1 MSRNIFSGDREKMKR
16 KMFLTVILTLAT
28 LSLGAAG
35 IDSRRQ
41 LYYDTLKKYED
52 HCLPRPDKIPEL
64 KPESLQIDLARLKA
78 MKDFTPLPLSRE
90 DYLRIAEYHRS
101 DRAGKASWAAQTR
114 KIAKWINEWKLPKN
128 RMKNYVLSFLRIKE
142 AVYVY
147 FLSGNPVVGRFIHDH
162 TMDAMTLGKWF
173 WMGQT
178 YTPDN
183 LKKKIRCADL
193 TAPHFAN
200 LFNSLLVRCPELF
213 TPEERKILEDHYREN
228 ILYATYDD
236 IQRRLKW
243 NIRHNWL
250 AILSQGMLISSRY
263 FNDKE
268 KFDLAAKVLLDYY
281 RDQIEDDGSYGEG
294 KQYLIYTLSAIPEFY
309 PYLTAEQKEKL
320 FESPYMKCAEW
331 LWHQQ
336 IFDSEKFYIMN
347 YGDDNFFQAAGYWA
361 QQLYIPALAG
371 DPFACDIIR
380 KDPIFRRRIEF
391 NERYEAVAHGRIP
404 KNLPVPYDQLKKV
417 RLFDCGE
424 LVIHTGWTE
433 KDTHFAAIAHRPIK
447 TKAHL
452 RPESGSFCLA
462 RNGVPLVVSPGNSS
476 LYYHPIHQFLTKT
489 SSANT
494 ITLDNSNQID
504 GKKHQVR
511 FTVPEEDEEKIIS
524 SCILNS
530 AYAQKMKN
538 LMRTFIFL
546 KKSRTLVI
554 VDKLEGAEND
564 VLFRSHLHLN
574 DLDHKSELKKLTG
587 GFIRYT
593 HPAAELYL
601 WCSQPVSAERGYT
614 VTAEDYAIR
623 KQENYQKEA
632 ERGNNFALTIGP
644 REKVKD
650 SEIITVIA
658 PEKPEII
665 RENGSFTVNGIQIPQ

>member
-1 MSRNIFSGDREKMKR
+1 MKR
-16 KMFLTVILTLAT
+16 KLFPILFLA
-28 LSLGAAG
+28 LSLSMTDAA
-35 IDSRRQ
+35 DVSSNRK
-41 LYYDTLKKYED
+41 LYYDTLKEYED
-52 HCLPRPDKIPEL
+52 HCLPRPQGLPEL
-64 KPESLQIDLARLKA
+64 KPGSIKVDLVRLKT
-78 MKDFTPLPLSRE
+78 MKEFAPLPLSKE
-90 DYLRIAEYHRS
+90 DYLRIAEYHVS
-101 DRAGKASWAAQTR
+101 DRAGKISWAAHTR
-114 KIAKWINEWKLPKN
+114 KIAKWVNDWKLPKN
-128 RMKNYVLSFLRIKE
+128 RLNNYIRSFLRLRE
-142 AVYVY
+142 AIYVY
-147 FLSGNPVVGRFIHDH
+147 YLSGNPVIGRFIHDY

-178 YTPDN
+178 YTEVN

-193 TAPHFAN
+193 TAPLFAN
-200 LFNSLLVRCPELF
+200 LFNSLLTRCPELF
-213 TPEERKILEDHYREN
+213 TPEERKIVEDHYREN
-228 ILYATYDD
+228 VLYAAYDD

-250 AILSQGMLISSRY
+250 AILSQGMLISSLY
-263 FNDKE
+263 FKDTE
-268 KFDLAAKVLLDYY
+268 KFELATKILLDYY

-294 KQYLIYTLSAIPEFY
+294 KEYLIYAFTTIPEFY
-309 PYLTAEQKEKL
+309 PYLTEEQKKKL
-320 FESPYMKCAEW
+320 LGSPYMKCAEW

-347 YGDDNFFQAAGYWA
+347 YGDDNFFPVIASWA

-371 DPFACDIIR
+371 DPFACDLIR
-380 KDPIFRRRIEF
+380 KDPHFGRRIRY
-391 NERYEAVAHGRIP
+391 NEKFEALGHGKMP
-404 KNLPVPYDQLKKV
+404 EQLPVPYDRLKKV

-476 LYYHPIHQFLTKT
+476 MYYHPIHQFLTKT

-554 VDKLEGAEND
+554 VDKLEGAEKD

-593 HPAAELYL
+593 HPKAELYL

-632 ERGNNFALTIGP
+632 ERGNNFALMIGP

-665 RENGSFTVNGIQIPQ
+665 RENGSLKVNGIPIPH